1 MIIADTGFFLA
12 LGNRKDKDH
21 SLAIQTIYSQNEAL
35 ITTYPVIT
43 ETCYLLLAR
52 IGNQAQINFLQ
63 GLVNDNFE
71 IFHLQ
76 NHGSSVCVM
85 QWTGVIRDGTLIEKG
100 I

>member
-52 IGNQAQINFLQ
+52 IGNQAQINF
-63 GLVNDNFE
+63 F
-71 IFHLQ
+71 
-76 NHGSSVCVM
+76 
-85 QWTGVIRDGTLIEKG
+85 RDWLTITLKYFIYKIIILNE
-100 I
+100 

>member
-43 ETCYLLLAR
+43 ETCYLR
-52 IGNQAQINFLQ
+52 FF
-63 GLVNDNFE
+63 V
-71 IFHLQ
+71 
-76 NHGSSVCVM
+76 
-85 QWTGVIRDGTLIEKG
+85 T
-100 I
+100 